1 LDASVL
7 PRNMLATTPI
17 NKWQLITIP
26 YTTMQLSVLQRNALG
41 QKDGCALIIV
51 AKECSW
57 TKRRMCTHQCYKG
70 MLLDK
75 KTDVHSS
82 VLQRNALG
90 QKDGCAL
97 ISVTKECSWTNRRMC
112 THQCYKRMLL
122 DKKTDVHLHV
132 STRICT
138 HIHQRFEAWSGHR
151 YWYVRAP
158 LGSMICSGLLQQ
170 HYALPYTHTH
180 THTQTLTHTQHTPTQ
195 TTPFHLQWT

>member
-1 LDASVL
+1 VWLCVRVFEPDEALSRLSSNHIKHLRKVGRKRPPKEYASYDPHKQVTANHNPL
-7 PRNMLATTPI
+7 YYYAI
-17 NKWQLITIP
+17 I
-26 YTTMQLSVLQRNALG
+26 SVT
-41 QKDGCALIIV
+41 
-51 AKECSW
+51 KECSW
-57 TKRRMCTHQCYKG
+57 TKRRMCTHHCCKG

-138 HIHQRFEAWSGHR
+138 HIHQRFEA
-151 YWYVRAP
+151 
-158 LGSMICSGLLQQ
+158 
-170 HYALPYTHTH
+170 
-180 THTQTLTHTQHTPTQ
+180 
-195 TTPFHLQWT
+195 